1 VLLVEDDDGD
11 ALLVEDLLAE
21 ALPAAQLRRS
31 PSCAEAIDEVRSGI
45 DCVLLDLN
53 LPDASGLEALVRVRA
68 SAPEVPLIVL
78 TGLDEEAVGTAA
90 VDAGAQDY
98 LVKGSV
104 DGHQLA
110 RAIRYAI
117 ARRQVEAA
125 QQQLRLAEIQAGEVV
140 RLERGLA
147 PRPFVT
153 DRSVWIA
160 ARYNAGRDRALL
172 GGDFFD
178 VAETP
183 DGHLRV
189 LIGDVC
195 GHGPDEAAIG
205 VCLRAAWRALTLT
218 GVDSDLVVPGLESVL
233 EHERE
238 VPALFATLCALE
250 IEHTPS
256 VVRMI
261 RAGHPSP
268 LLIDGSSV
276 SELSSGGG
284 PPIGITDGRWSP
296 ESVALPEAWAILLYT
311 DGISDAR
318 VDGGSERLGEAG
330 FRRLLADYLAARPD
344 WHEQPDLLLA
354 ELLSQAEQ
362 LNRGALKDDVAMLL
376 IGSQRRGPEET

>member
-1 VLLVEDDDGD
+1 MTTATRCSSKTSSPKRSRARSSGAARPGRRGD
-11 ALLVEDLLAE
+11 RRGALRAST
-21 ALPAAQLRRS
+21 A
-31 PSCAEAIDEVRSGI
+31 SCWI
-45 DCVLLDLN
+45 LN
-53 LPDASGLEALVRVRA
+53 LPDASSGLEALVRVRA
-68 SAPEVPLIVL
+68 SALGVPLIVL

-98 LVKGSV
+98 LVKGNV
-104 DGHQLA
+104 DGSSA
-110 RAIRYAI
+110 RARDPL
-117 ARRQVEAA
+117 RDCSPPGRGRAA
-125 QQQLRLAEIQAGEVV
+125 AGFALAEIQAGEVV

-153 DRSVWIA
+153 DRSVWIV

-205 VCLRAAWRALTLT
+205 VCLRAAWRALALT
-218 GVDSDLVVPGLESVL
+218 GVDGDLVVPALERVL

-238 VPALFATLCALE
+238 VPELFTTLCTLE
-250 IEHTPS
+250 FERAPS
-256 VVRMI
+256 VARII

-268 LLIDGSSV
+268 LLIDGLSV

-284 PPIGITDGRWSP
+284 LPIGITSGQWSP
-296 ESVALPEAWAILLYT
+296 ESVTLGEEWAILLYT

-330 FRRLLADYLAARPD
+330 LRRLLADYVAAHPD
-344 WHEQPDLLLA
+344 WSEQPDLLLA

-362 LNRGALKDDVAMLL
+362 LNRGALTDDVAMLL
-376 IGSQRRGPEET
+376 IGSQRQGPEAA